1 MCSCDQ
7 LACAPEF
14 TCTTGHRRS
23 CHHHHHRHH
32 HRNHRHH
39 HLKETA
45 PPGEATSRINRDVG
59 GWDINQRFGSLGNQI
74 GSHLERAPSWKPSWV
89 DISGRLEVPWAL
101 TVHVRTLQPHPRNLH
116 EWGGVCATS
125 KILDDVVGIPWAHD
139 EVLRC
144 PGERATSLTPRNTIR
159 EKLTGRIRRPKGSL
173 RSTAGALEAPERP

>member
-1 MCSCDQ
+1 MISSPSTPCARPPESCVESDSSTSAQPYERVSTPRRVRNSFSFDVGLCSCDQ

-101 TVHVRTLQPHPRNLH
+101 TVHVRTLQPHQRNLH
-116 EWGGVCATS
+116 EWGGMS
-125 KILDDVVGIPWAHD
+125 NKQN
-139 EVLRC
+139 
-144 PGERATSLTPRNTIR
+144 PR
-159 EKLTGRIRRPKGSL
+159 RRRGDPLG
-173 RSTAGALEAPERP
+173 P